1 MAVAGK
7 DQQNKNAEAEGRSR
21 RWKALRT
28 TAIVLIAVALTVAFV
43 LIASNTLRL
52 DLPDQGV
59 MEHYLAETPLDALPE
74 LHNAEV
80 QRDGENPRLCFMCSV
95 YGVRKSFDLDVV
107 PESERRGFCATVR
120 ELVTSWQG
128 ETRTAQVEFGGEW
141 CHVIVSSVLGHDDWN
156 LKVFVLFVPDHDNPP
171 FVSVSLHLRRYRQL
185 A

>member
-1 MAVAGK
+1 MIARLEPRLQRAIYDSVRSSSGAPSAR
-7 DQQNKNAEAEGRSR
+7 QLFLEA
-21 RWKALRT
+21 A
-28 TAIVLIAVALTVAFV
+28 
-43 LIASNTLRL
+43 
-52 DLPDQGV
+52 GV
-59 MEHYLAETPLDALPE
+59 MVFNGWGHEGFLHEFGMLRIET
-74 LHNAEV
+74 V
-80 QRDGENPRLCFMCSV
+80 CSV